1 MAWLLQPYVR
11 SGRCHARP
19 TRAVSIYRQKEKQMH
34 TLNIT
39 LVTAALALGI
49 YGSAYS
55 ADSDKSTR
63 SPASEQG
70 AKASGTQSDRPA
82 SAAGT
87 QSPKDPSSEQSTRTD
102 AKGSPSERPAAAAGT
117 QTTDQQTYQARMKK
131 CDAMNDS
138 ADKQNCADKAKK
150 DHGQM

>member
-1 MAWLLQPYVR
+1 
-11 SGRCHARP
+11 
-19 TRAVSIYRQKEKQMH
+19 MH
-34 TLNIT
+34 MLRIT

-49 YGSAYS
+49 HGSAYS
-55 ADSDKSTR
+55 ADANKSTR
-63 SPASEQG
+63 SPASDQDV
-70 AKASGTQSDRPA
+70 KATGTQSDRPA

-87 QSPKDPSSEQSTRTD
+87 QSQDTRQESTRTD

-117 QTTDQQTYQARMKK
+117 QNTDQQTYQAEMKK
-131 CDAMNDS
+131 CDAMNNS